1 MIDLRFRQIHLDFH
15 TSEAI
20 PGIGS
25 AFDANEFA
33 DTLAAASVNSVTCF
47 SRCHHG
53 WIYHETAL
61 FPERRHPHLTCN
73 LLAEQIAACH
83 ARDIRVPIYITVQ
96 WDHFTAR
103 QHPEWLV
110 LDEHGAHPGTPPFA
124 AGFYCRFCLNT
135 AYVDF
140 LEAQTREVCET
151 LPVDGIFFD
160 IVSATPCACP
170 VCRQGMLDIG
180 LNPADSAQRAAY
192 GEQVLLHF
200 EERLFAAVRR
210 QQPEATIF
218 FNSGHVGPR
227 HRRVI
232 HNYTHLELE
241 SLPSGGWG
249 YMHFPV
255 AQRYARGLG
264 ADTMGMT
271 GKFHTTWGDFSSF
284 KNPAALEFECLNM
297 IALGA
302 KCSIGD
308 QLHPTGQLCAETY
321 RLIGGIYSQVAAAE
335 PWCEGVQPLVD
346 IGLLTAE
353 EFAGGSSHGGMP
365 PATVGA
371 TRMLQE
377 LGQQFDIIDSLSDF
391 SAYQVLILPDEI
403 PVDEMLAAKLQIY
416 LADGGALLTSYKS
429 GLNPAG
435 DAFALPELGVVYEGE
450 APWSPDFILPGQLIG
465 ERPATGHVMYQGGLQ
480 VQAAAGAEVLS
491 LMLKPYFNRAWHH
504 FCSHRHT
511 PAEGPAEYPGAVRQG
526 SCIYFMHPLFG
537 LYDQCAPRWCK
548 QLVAGALDLLL
559 PEPLVRHEGP
569 STVLVSLNVQTSQQ
583 RAVLHVLHYVP
594 ERRGRD
600 FDTIEDVLPLHDLA
614 VAVRCEQAVT
624 GVTLVPGGQVLP
636 FSQAGGRVEFTI
648 PRVAGHQMAAL
659 QY

>member
-1 MIDLRFRQIHLDFH
+1 MTDLRFRQIHLDFH

-33 DTLAAASVNSVTCF
+33 DTLAAAHVNSVTCF

-53 WIYHETAL
+53 WIYHDTTR

-73 LLAEQIAACH
+73 LLAEQITACH

-110 LDEHGAHPGTPPFA
+110 LDENGTHPGTPPFA

-170 VCRQGMLDIG
+170 VCRQGMLEEG
-180 LNPADSAQRAAY
+180 LDPSDSAQRTAY
-192 GEQVLLHF
+192 GEQVLLRF
-200 EERLFAAVRR
+200 EERLFAAVRS
-210 QQPEATIF
+210 QQPEATVF

-232 HNYTHLELE
+232 HNFTHLELE

-255 AQRYARGLG
+255 AQRFARGLG
-264 ADTMGMT
+264 VDTMGMT

-284 KNPAALEFECLNM
+284 KNSAALEFECLNM

-308 QLHPTGQLCAETY
+308 QLHPTGQICAETY
-321 RLIGGIYSQVAAAE
+321 KLIGGVYSQVAAAE

-353 EFAGGSSHGGMP
+353 EFAGDSGHGGMP

-391 SAYQVLILPDEI
+391 SAYRVLILPDEI
-403 PVDEMLAAKLQIY
+403 PVDEVLAAKLQVY
-416 LADGGALLTSYKS
+416 LADGGALVASYKS
-429 GLNPAG
+429 GLNPEG
-435 DAFALPELGVVYEGE
+435 EAFALPELGVIYEGE
-450 APWSPDFILPGQLIG
+450 APWSPDFIIPGQLGG
-465 ERPATGHVMYQGGLQ
+465 ERPEAGHVMYHGGLQ
-480 VQAAAGAEVLS
+480 VQVAEGAEVLS
-491 LMLKPYFNRAWHH
+491 PMLKPYFNRTWQH

-526 SCIYFMHPLFG
+526 SCVYFIHPLFG
-537 LYDQCAPRWCK
+537 LYDKCAPRWVK
-548 QLVAGALDLLL
+548 QLVAGALELLL
-559 PEPLVRHEGP
+559 PEPLVRHDGP
-569 STVLVSLNVQTSQQ
+569 STALVTLNDQPAQR

-600 FDTIEDVLPLHDLA
+600 FDTIEDVLPLYNLG
-614 VAVRCEQAVT
+614 VSVRCEQVVT
-624 GVTLVPGGQVLP
+624 GVTLEPGSDSLTY
-636 FSQAGGRVEFTI
+636 SQSGDRVQFTI
-648 PRVAGHQMAAL
+648 PRVVGHQMVVL